1 MTQIIL
7 ETVKPV
13 VIEKLRN
20 LAQKHQRTLEAEI
33 TAILENVAES
43 MPIVTPENRGW
54 SAGFFERTCGSWD
67 GELLVREEQPEEQER
82 EPLL

>member
-7 ETVKPV
+7 ETIKPV
-13 VIEKLRN
+13 IIEKLKN

-33 TAILENVAES
+33 TAILEDVVES
-43 MPIVTPENRGW
+43 MPIVTSENRSW
-54 SAGFFERTCGSWD
+54 SVGFFERTCGSWS
-67 GELLVREEQPEEQER
+67 GEPLVREQQPEEQER